1 MTIFVISFILV
12 FVSLFISFFE
22 ITISRFT
29 SHPKTTKLIRN
40 LFIVL
45 SIICLIPAYIEFD
58 ATNHINIDQFNRIKT
73 LEKIDSAS
81 KFEIEK
87 LRTENNKE
95 HKQFEDS
102 LENNTRIVKTTAL
115 DMSREFADEKSFNLQ
130 DLEEHK
136 KTQKKIDRFD
146 SLKLPPTLTILNN
159 PSIQTVSG
167 EDLFSLDFKSL
178 NSEAH
183 IDYLYYALISTVGLG
198 NANILDTNNYKCLK
212 QPFLATSSSINFTS
226 IIPKDDPYN
235 YSIFCNRN
243 NYNITDTVFL
253 ALECGYKSKNNIR
266 QTPLRKIY

>member
-136 KTQKKIDRFD
+136 KTQK
-146 SLKLPPTLTILNN
+146 
-159 PSIQTVSG
+159 
-167 EDLFSLDFKSL
+167 
-178 NSEAH
+178 
-183 IDYLYYALISTVGLG
+183 
-198 NANILDTNNYKCLK
+198 
-212 QPFLATSSSINFTS
+212 
-226 IIPKDDPYN
+226 
-235 YSIFCNRN
+235 
-243 NYNITDTVFL
+243 
-253 ALECGYKSKNNIR
+253 IR
-266 QTPLRKIY
+266 IKRESARI